1 MARSAM
7 SDEGDDL
14 PLDACPRPVEV
25 EVEISAGGASPSEL
39 PRKIFD
45 QVCVT
50 QMTQRGLVILGL

>member
-1 MARSAM
+1 MKATTCHS
-7 SDEGDDL
+7 S
-14 PLDACPRPVEV
+14 DACPRPV